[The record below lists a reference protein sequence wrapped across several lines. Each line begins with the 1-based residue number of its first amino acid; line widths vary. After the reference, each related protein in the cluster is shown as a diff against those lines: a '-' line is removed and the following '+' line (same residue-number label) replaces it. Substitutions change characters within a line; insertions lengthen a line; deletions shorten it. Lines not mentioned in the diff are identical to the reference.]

1 MSENTNLKIALDNA
15 TDLLSNN
22 NLNECIEQLEEILSV
37 HPRNLEA
44 LSLLLDINIKQNKPE
59 NALELIKKLIK
70 LDPNNKEYQEKL
82 IKVYKFLN
90 DDAVINMLNE
100 HFEGIKKRRLLIWSL
115 LNIQTYL
122 EQQNKGDK

>member
-37 HPRNLEA
+37 HPLNLEA

-82 IKVYKFLN
+82 IKVYK
-90 DDAVINMLNE
+90 
-100 HFEGIKKRRLLIWSL
+100 LLI
-115 LNIQTYL
+115 
-122 EQQNKGDK
+122 

>member
-22 NLNECIEQLEEILSV
+22 NLNECIEQLEEILAV
-37 HPRNLEA
+37 YPLNLEA

-70 LDPNNKEYQEKL
+70 LDPNNK
-82 IKVYKFLN
+82 
-90 DDAVINMLNE
+90 
-100 HFEGIKKRRLLIWSL
+100 
-115 LNIQTYL
+115 
-122 EQQNKGDK
+122 